1 METEYV
7 LAKIGKDD
15 IVFIGENG
23 KTRELEGALK
33 FDEPT
38 DIEEFSFITAKAARQ
53 IIKNLIG
60 QDA

>member
-15 IVFIGENG
+15 ITFICDDGE
-23 KTRELEGALK
+23 TRNLEDALK
-33 FDEPT
+33 FEEPT
-38 DIEEFSFITAKAARQ
+38 NIEDFSFITAKAARQ

-60 QDA
+60 QEA